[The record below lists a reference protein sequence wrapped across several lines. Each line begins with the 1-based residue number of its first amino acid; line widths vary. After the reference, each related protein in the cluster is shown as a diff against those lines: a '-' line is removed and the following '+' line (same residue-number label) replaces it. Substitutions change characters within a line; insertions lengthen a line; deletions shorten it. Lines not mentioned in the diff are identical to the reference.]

1 MFILILFGISTPY
14 KASELRVVVGVHNRS
29 KSEDSKMVFEVE
41 HTFTHPLYESA
52 NGHNNDIALVRL
64 KGSIEYCR
72 EVAPVCLPDE
82 EVPPGK
88 ICMTTGWGDAKG
100 GHHIMTTT
108 TESLLIC
115 SLCSM

>member
-14 KASELRVVVGVHNRS
+14 KASELRVVVGEHNRS
-29 KSEDSKMVFEVE
+29 KFEDSKMVFEVE
-41 HTFTHPLYESA
+41 HTFTHPLYQGG

-72 EVAPVCLPDE
+72 EVAPVCLPDA
-82 EVPPGK
+82 EVSPGK

-100 GHHIMTTT
+100 GHHIMTSTIT
-108 TESLLIC
+108 SLLI
-115 SLCSM
+115 